1 MNIRQLRCFE
11 TLMVLGTATDAAA
24 ALGISQPAVSVA
36 IASLEKEL
44 GFALFE
50 RVKGRL
56 RPTREAQ
63 FLLDDAKSAVGA
75 IDRAVQT
82 ARAVRNHTHGNL
94 VIASYPGIA
103 LEFLPRVIAKFLKPR
118 PGVRVELLS
127 RSSHVLHE
135 LIPAQSFDVAIAD
148 LPVNRQDVLTRA
160 LSLECVCV
168 LPKRHPLG
176 RKRLI
181 TPPDLHGMPFFS
193 LFKEHLI
200 YLRVANAFAAA
211 NTHWNVVAECRFF
224 ASACAFVS
232 QSWGACIVD
241 PITANDF
248 ARRGL
253 LVRPFRPSIMY
264 DIGIL
269 LPVRRPQSRLTR
281 DFVVE
286 VERELQVFGASAGS
300 ARMRAA
306 DVQRRKL

>member
-11 TLMVLGTATDAAA
+11 TLMAVGTATDAAA
-24 ALGISQPAVSVA
+24 ALGISQPAVSLA
-36 IASLEKEL
+36 ITSLEKEL

-75 IDRAVQT
+75 IDRAAQT

-103 LEFLPRVIAKFLKPR
+103 LEFLPRVLSSFLKPR

-168 LPKRHPLG
+168 LPKRHALV
-176 RKRLI
+176 RKRVV
-181 TPPDLHGMPFFS
+181 TPTDLHGVPFFS

-200 YLRVANAFAAA
+200 YYRVASAFAAA
-211 NTHWNVVAECRFF
+211 NAHWNVVAECRFF
-224 ASACAFVS
+224 ASACAFVA

-241 PITANDF
+241 PITASDF
-248 ARRGL
+248 AQRGL
-253 LVRPFRPSIMY
+253 AVRPFRPSIMY

-269 LPVRRPQSRLTR
+269 LPVRRPRSRLTK
-281 DFVVE
+281 DFVAE
-286 VERELQVFGASAGS
+286 VEREIEVFASAAKIVRPRVGRG
-300 ARMRAA
+300 A
-306 DVQRRKL
+306 